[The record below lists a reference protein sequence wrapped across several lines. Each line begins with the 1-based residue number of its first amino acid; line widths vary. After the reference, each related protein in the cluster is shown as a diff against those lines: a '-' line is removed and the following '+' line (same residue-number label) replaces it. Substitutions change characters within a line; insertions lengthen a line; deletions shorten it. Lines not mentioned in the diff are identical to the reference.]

1 MSNLVPEGWVQT
13 RIGKVSK
20 LQGGYAFKSTDSAE
34 SGIRW
39 LKIANVG
46 IGRVKWADK
55 SFLPKSFESQ
65 YADFILNDGDSVVAL
80 TRPII
85 GGELKVAQIG
95 GSDTPALLNQR
106 VARIN
111 PNPKLINR
119 DFLYSLFRYEQIS
132 KEIVITV
139 YGTDP
144 PNVSTKQIEDIKF
157 HLPPLPEQQKIAA
170 ILSSVDEVI
179 EKTQAQINKLKD
191 LKTGMMQELLS
202 PREGQAANI
211 HITQG
216 ESKNGLHHTELK
228 DSPLGRIPVGWDR
241 VSLQSLSALITKGA
255 TPTTQGHAYTDN
267 TGVLFYRSVNASE
280 DGTLKLKNIK
290 YISEEANSTIKRSK
304 LQLGDVTLSIVGAK
318 TGRTY
323 FCVTNESELPANIN
337 QNIALIRPIPDS
349 LDYRFLRYVITSSYF
364 QYQVDMEIT
373 TQAQPCLSLKQV
385 GDFLINLPPINLQ
398 IDISNKLDSASSMIS
413 AKEKKLHQI
422 ALIKK
427 ALMQDLL
434 TGKVRVKVNAA

>member
-1 MSNLVPEGWVQT
+1 MSDLVPEGWVQT

-95 GSDTPALLNQR
+95 GADTPALLNQR

-132 KEIVITV
+132 KEIVITI

-191 LKTGMMQELLS
+191 LKIGMMQELLS

-211 HITQG
+211 NSPQG
-216 ESKNGLHHTELK
+216 ESKNSLHHTEFK
-228 DSPLGRIPVGWDR
+228 DSPLGRIPVGWEVVSVGSVADVIDPQPDHR
-241 VSLQSLSALITKGA
+241 TPPEVEGGIPYIGLGDINKSGLINFSNARKVSLDAFNKQLNSFVIHPKAFIFGKIGTIGNPSILPERRFYCLSANIILIT
-255 TPTTQGHAYTDN
+255 TSNIETMEYLYQVFTS
-267 TGVLFYRSVNASE
+267 GV
-280 DGTLKLKNIK
+280 
-290 YISEEANSTIKRSK
+290 
-304 LQLGDVTLSIVGAK
+304 
-318 TGRTY
+318 
-323 FCVTNESELPANIN
+323 IN
-337 QNIALIRPIPDS
+337 QQVAMQTNTTSQPALGIKKVR
-349 LDYRFLRYVITSSYF
+349 
-364 QYQVDMEIT
+364 
-373 TQAQPCLSLKQV
+373 
-385 GDFLINLPPINLQ
+385 DFLIPIPSDINEQKTIVKTLSS
-398 IDISNKLDSASSMIS
+398 IDKKIVLINEKLMSLNDT
-413 AKEKKLHQI
+413 
-422 ALIKK
+422 KK

-434 TGKVRVKVNAA
+434 TGKVRVKLS

>member
-1 MSNLVPEGWVQT
+1 MSDLVPEGWVQT

-132 KEIVITV
+132 KEIVITI

-202 PREGQAANI
+202 PREGKTANKNNP
-211 HITQG
+211 QG
-216 ESKNGLHHTELK
+216 ESRNGLHHTEFK
-228 DSPLGRIPVGWDR
+228 DSPLGRIPVGWEVVDANS
-241 VSLQSLSALITKGA
+241 VCSKITKGT
-255 TPTTQGHAYTDN
+255 TPPKSEYTNDN
-267 TGVLFYRSVNASE
+267 KIPFLRVNNLYFDNKIHFEKGVLFLSRSIQDGFLARSIVYPEDILMNIVGPPLSKIAIVPNDYSEYNVNQAIVIYRTVKKKIHNRYFMHYLTSNKAQNW
-280 DGTLKLKNIK
+280 LK
-290 YISEEANSTIKRSK
+290 TRSK
-304 LQLGDVTLSIVGAK
+304 KTSGQQNLTIELCKDLPVPLPSIDKQVQI
-318 TGRTY
+318 
-323 FCVTNESELPANIN
+323 TNVLDGI
-337 QNIALIRPIPDS
+337 DS
-349 LDYRFLRYVITSSYF
+349 LLTK
-364 QYQVDMEIT
+364 
-373 TQAQPCLSLKQV
+373 KQERHSQLNNV
-385 GDFLINLPPINLQ
+385 
-398 IDISNKLDSASSMIS
+398 
-413 AKEKKLHQI
+413 
-422 ALIKK
+422 KK

-434 TGKVRVKVNAA
+434 TGKVRVQVDEA